1 MTSRF
6 GVSAIPDKESPGT
19 ITHNLR
25 TAIVDPDGRLVKI
38 YTGNDWT
45 PEALLNDL
53 RAHAR

>member
-1 MTSRF
+1 MSTIHEEDA
-6 GVSAIPDKESPGT
+6 GET

-45 PEALLNDL
+45 ADTVLNDL
-53 RAHAR
+53 RAHTR